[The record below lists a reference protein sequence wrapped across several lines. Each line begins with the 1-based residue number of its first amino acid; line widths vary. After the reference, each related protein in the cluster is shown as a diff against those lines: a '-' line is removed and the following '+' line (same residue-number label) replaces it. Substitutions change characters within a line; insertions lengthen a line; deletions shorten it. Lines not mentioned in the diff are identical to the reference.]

1 MENDGL
7 MFSIEHISNSI
18 GKIQISNFCSFL
30 VSFDGFLNMK
40 GGWGSDEIQVFK
52 QMSNFLCL
60 PEEMHC

>member
-1 MENDGL
+1 
-7 MFSIEHISNSI
+7 
-18 GKIQISNFCSFL
+18 
-30 VSFDGFLNMK
+30 MK